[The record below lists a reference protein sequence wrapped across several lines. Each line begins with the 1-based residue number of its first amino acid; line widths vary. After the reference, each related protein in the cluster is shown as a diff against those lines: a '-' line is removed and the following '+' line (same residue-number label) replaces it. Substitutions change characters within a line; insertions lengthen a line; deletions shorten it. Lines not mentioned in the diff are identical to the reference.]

1 MKSAALERQLGK
13 LDEALQTLQE
23 AIAKYPQFDKLHMMR
38 GQILEDR
45 GEVVQ
50 ARAAYAQGCRL
61 CAKSIPLWILS
72 ARLEEKAGVTIKARS
87 LLEKAR
93 LYNAK
98 NDELWAESIRIEE
111 RGGSTQQAKSI
122 LARGKFTLFH
132 NASRGI
138 DANDRTGSN
147 ARMPH
152 VTITLVDG
160 NFHGVACPAK
170 GSVRRRHQESRRASG
185 GHCRCGEVVLG
196 REED

>member
-50 ARAAYAQGCRL
+50 ARAAYSQGCRS

-122 LARGKFTLFH
+122 LARGEFTV
-132 NASRGI
+132 
-138 DANDRTGSN
+138 
-147 ARMPH
+147 P
-152 VTITLVDG
+152 
-160 NFHGVACPAK
+160 
-170 GSVRRRHQESRRASG
+170 RRFTW
-185 GHCRCGEVVLG
+185 
-196 REED
+196 D